1 MVGNGD
7 KQFILL
13 SGLPRTGSTLLVAL
27 LTQNS
32 AIYGE
37 GLSGLCQIMWDTKQS
52 CENMDALA
60 ANSRFSTKRDILAAL
75 PYIYYK
81 DVEQPVIIEKART
94 WTHPLNLQMWSENVC
109 AGQKVIVLVRPTE
122 AIFRSMA
129 SLRIKNGWQH
139 DLYLDLLAHGSEP
152 ICRAAEAI
160 ALARVQYPERLL
172 FVDYRDLVSDP
183 LGQIDR
189 IYQFYGL
196 EPFDHYLEGIKHK
209 RPENDEVHGLMG
221 MHDVRDTISV
231 RDIDIELPDFVKAAC
246 VELDA
251 LVYGT

>member
-1 MVGNGD
+1 MVAPGNN
-7 KQFILL
+7 KQFVIL
-13 SGLPRTGSTLLVAL
+13 SGLPRSGSTLLVAL
-27 LTQNS
+27 LTQNP

-37 GLSGLCQIMWDTKQS
+37 GLSALCQLMWNAKEA
-52 CENMDALA
+52 CETDAIA
-60 ANSRFSTKRDILAAL
+60 ANNRAHTKRDVLSAL
-75 PYIYYK
+75 PHLYYK
-81 DVEQPVIIEKART
+81 DVEPPIIIEKGRT
-94 WTHPLNLQMWSENVC
+94 WTHPLNLQMWSENIC
-109 AGQKVIVLVRPTE
+109 ADQKVIVLVRP
-122 AIFRSMA
+122 AQDVIKSMA
-129 SLRIKNGWQH
+129 ALRQRNGWQG

-160 ALARVQYPERLL
+160 FLARTQFPERLL

-183 LGQIDR
+183 LSQIER
-189 IYQFYGL
+189 IYDFYGL
-196 EPFDHYLEGIKHK
+196 EPFDHYLEGIQHK